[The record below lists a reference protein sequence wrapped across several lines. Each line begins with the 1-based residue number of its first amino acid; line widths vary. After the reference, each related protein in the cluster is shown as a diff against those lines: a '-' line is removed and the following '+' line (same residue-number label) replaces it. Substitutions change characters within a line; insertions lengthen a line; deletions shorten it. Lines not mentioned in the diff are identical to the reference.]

1 MTPNAIIHATG
12 HYLPS
17 NIVSN
22 DTLAT
27 QIDTSDEWI
36 FSRTGIK
43 QRHIADDTETT
54 SVMGTRAAEEAL
66 KNAELNPS
74 DIDLIIVAT
83 TTPDHVF
90 PSCATVIQHA
100 LGIHDCPAFD
110 VQAVCSGFIYALDIA
125 NKFIKSGQAQH
136 ALVIGAEK
144 MSSILD
150 WTDRNTCVLFGD
162 GAGAVVLSENDHAE
176 GIINTKLFA
185 DGQYRELLWI
195 PNGVSQQS
203 NERTDSYVN
212 MQGREV
218 FKVAVSKL
226 RDMVKVITE
235 DTDYHANDIDKLVP
249 HQANIRI
256 IQSVAEKLDLPME
269 KVITT
274 VAEHANTSAASVPLA
289 LHHGVSTGQIQRN
302 ELLLL
307 EAFGGGFTWGGAL
320 IRY

>member
-1 MTPNAIIHATG
+1 MTPNAIINATG

-22 DTLAT
+22 DSLAT
-27 QIDTSDEWI
+27 KIDTSDEWI

-54 SVMGTRAAEEAL
+54 SVMGTHAATEAL

-100 LGIHDCPAFD
+100 LSIHDCPAFD

-162 GAGAVVLSENDHAE
+162 GAGAVVLSANDHAE

-203 NERTDSYVN
+203 DERTDSYVK